1 MNYLGHLILSGGN
14 EDIVF
19 GNFIGDAIKGKNY
32 NNWPQNIQNGITLHR
47 FIDSYTDSHKS
58 YLNSKRR
65 FYESFP
71 KMGGII
77 TDILYDN
84 LVWRNWRQHNIKNP
98 KDLINTF
105 YKTIDSRTEMLPK
118 KMIPLYYIMKKDK
131 WLTSYKHDEGIISS
145 LTKFGVRIGYA
156 DNLGLAFDLYKDNV
170 RLFNDDF
177 NEYFSDIISESKN
190 FIQNNIS

>member
-1 MNYLGHLILSGGN
+1 MNYLGHLILSGEN

-47 FIDSYTDSHKS
+47 FIDSYTDSHKA

-65 FYESFP
+65 FYKSFP

-98 KDLINTF
+98 KDLIKTF

-145 LTKFGVRIGYA
+145 LTKFGVRIGYS

-177 NEYFSDIISESKN
+177 NEFFSDIISESKN
-190 FIQNNIS
+190 FVQNNIS

>member
-1 MNYLGHLILSGGN
+1 MNYLGHLILSWEN

-32 NNWPQNIQNGITLHR
+32 NNWPKNIQNGITLHR
-47 FIDSYTDSHKS
+47 FIDSYTDSHKA
-58 YLNSKRR
+58 YLNSKRC
-65 FYESFP
+65 FYKSFP

-84 LVWRNWRQHNIKNP
+84 LLWRNWRQHNIKNP
-98 KDLINTF
+98 KDLIKTF
-105 YKTIDSRTEMLPK
+105 YRTIDSKTEMLPK

-145 LTKFGVRIGYA
+145 LTKFGLRIGYA
-156 DNLGLAFDLYKDNV
+156 DNLGSAFDLYKDNV
-170 RLFNDDF
+170 KLFNEDF
-177 NEYFSDIISESKN
+177 NEFFSNIIPETKN
-190 FIQNNIS
+190 FIQKSIS

>member
-1 MNYLGHLILSGGN
+1 MNYLGHLILSGEN
-14 EDIVF
+14 EDIIF
-19 GNFIGDAIKGKNY
+19 GNFIGDAIKGKKY
-32 NNWPQNIQNGITLHR
+32 ENWPNNIQKGILLHR
-47 FIDSYTDSHKS
+47 FIDSYTDSHS
-58 YLNSKRR
+58 AYLNSKRR
-65 FYESFP
+65 FYKSFP

-98 KDLINTF
+98 KDLIKPF

-156 DNLGLAFDLYKDNV
+156 DNLGLAFKLYKDNV
-170 RLFNDDF
+170 TLFNDEF
-177 NEYFSDIISESKN
+177 NEFFSDIIPESKN
-190 FIQNNIS
+190 FIQNSIS

>member
-1 MNYLGHLILSGGN
+1 MNYLGHLILSWEN

-32 NNWPQNIQNGITLHR
+32 NNWPKNIQNGITLHR
-47 FIDSYTDSHKS
+47 FIDSYTDSHKA
-58 YLNSKRR
+58 YLNSKRC
-65 FYESFP
+65 FYKSFP

-84 LVWRNWRQHNIKNP
+84 LLWRNWRQHNIKNP
-98 KDLINTF
+98 KDLIKTF
-105 YKTIDSRTEMLPK
+105 YRTIDSKTEMLPK

-145 LTKFGVRIGYA
+145 LTKFGLRIGYA
-156 DNLGLAFDLYKDNV
+156 DNLGSAFDLYKDNV
-170 RLFNDDF
+170 KLFNEDF
-177 NEYFSDIISESKN
+177 NEFFSDIIPETKN
-190 FIQNNIS
+190 FIQKSIS